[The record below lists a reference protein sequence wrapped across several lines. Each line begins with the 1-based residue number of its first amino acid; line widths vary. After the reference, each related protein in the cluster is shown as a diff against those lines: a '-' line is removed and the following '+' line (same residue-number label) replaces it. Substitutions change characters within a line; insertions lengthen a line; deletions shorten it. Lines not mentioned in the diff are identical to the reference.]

1 MVKSLNKQKPK
12 ERMCLIMQ
20 TSSRKKLKWPE
31 TDEEMTEF
39 VMSIALGP
47 RWKEYHSMSN
57 EEKMKESEQ
66 ALQEMKKTSKEL
78 GI

>member
-1 MVKSLNKQKPK
+1 MCWIMRNSPSLKQ
-12 ERMCLIMQ
+12 
-20 TSSRKKLKWPE
+20 LKWPE

-78 GI
+78 GL

>member
-1 MVKSLNKQKPK
+1 MRNSPSLKQ
-12 ERMCLIMQ
+12 
-20 TSSRKKLKWPE
+20 LKWPE
-31 TDEEMTEF
+31 TEEDMTEF

-47 RWKEYHSMSN
+47 RWKEYPNMSN

-78 GI
+78 GL

>member
-1 MVKSLNKQKPK
+1 
-12 ERMCLIMQ
+12 
-20 TSSRKKLKWPE
+20 
-31 TDEEMTEF
+31 
-39 VMSIALGP
+39 MSIALGP

>member
-1 MVKSLNKQKPK
+1 
-12 ERMCLIMQ
+12 MCLIMQ

-47 RWKEYHSMSN
+47 RWKEYPNMSC
-57 EEKMKESEQ
+57 EEVIEESEK
-66 ALQEMKKTSKEL
+66 AIKEMEKAIKEL
-78 GI
+78 GL